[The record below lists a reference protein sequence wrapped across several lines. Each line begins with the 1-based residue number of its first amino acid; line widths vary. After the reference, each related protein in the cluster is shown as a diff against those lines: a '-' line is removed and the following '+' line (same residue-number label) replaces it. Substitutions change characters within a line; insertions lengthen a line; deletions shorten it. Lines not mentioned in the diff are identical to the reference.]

1 MLVGEFLHN
10 SAVRLPEKPALV
22 AGDVRMTFAEAD
34 SLANRIANAMLAQG
48 LGKGSNVAVL
58 STNTPQYAVLHF
70 AAARAGA
77 VLTHLSFRM
86 TAPEMSALARKVG
99 VRALF
104 FDPLLTELAR
114 SVLSVTPEIAIAVS
128 LAEAPG
134 DKGDKGD
141 TGWVGLERF
150 VASADAGPPSVS
162 LRDDSP
168 VGIIFTG
175 GTTGLPKAVLV
186 SHKARVAST
195 VAAMVEFGI
204 DERDVVGCAAP
215 LFHNAGLYCWF
226 QMAVGLGCTSV
237 LMPTWNPATVPLICR
252 NERISALFAV
262 PTQLNGLLLAK
273 DFDPSMLASVQ
284 KINFAGAR
292 MPPQQFERLMAT
304 FPQADLIEHYGQSE
318 FGIISVRRHWR
329 HVDKASSVGRA
340 AFNVEIAV
348 FDRNSNMLP
357 AGETG
362 EVAVRGDGVM
372 NGYVG
377 DEEETA
383 RYLRFDGWLYTGDI
397 GWLDAEGY
405 LTLVDRSK
413 DIIIMGGENIASAE
427 IEIALYAH
435 EAVAECAVFAIP
447 EEHWG
452 EVPAAHV
459 VLKSGASVTE
469 QELQSFCSGRIASH
483 KRPRIIKFVDALP
496 KTPVGKVQKA
506 VIRRDYWG
514 ALKR

>member
-1 MLVGEFLHN
+1 
-10 SAVRLPEKPALV
+10 
-22 AGDVRMTFAEAD
+22 
-34 SLANRIANAMLAQG
+34 MLA
-48 LGKGSNVAVL
+48 GSGWRVSPPPMRAPPDVA
-58 STNTPQYAVLHF
+58 
-70 AAARAGA
+70 
-77 VLTHLSFRM
+77 
-86 TAPEMSALARKVG
+86 
-99 VRALF
+99 
-104 FDPLLTELAR
+104 
-114 SVLSVTPEIAIAVS
+114 
-128 LAEAPG
+128 
-134 DKGDKGD
+134 
-141 TGWVGLERF
+141 
-150 VASADAGPPSVS
+150 

-168 VGIIFTG
+168 LGIIFTG

-195 VAAMVEFGI
+195 VAAMVEFGV

-237 LMPTWNPATVPLICR
+237 LMPTWNPATVPQICR
-252 NERISALFAV
+252 DEKITTLFAV
-262 PTQLNGLLLAK
+262 PTQLNGLLLTRISTRPCSPAC
-273 DFDPSMLASVQ
+273 
-284 KINFAGAR
+284 AR
-292 MPPQQFERLMAT
+292 SISPAQGCRRSSSSGCATRL
-304 FPQADLIEHYGQSE
+304 PDADLIEHYGQSE

-329 HVDKASSVGRA
+329 HADKAS
-340 AFNVEIAV
+340 
-348 FDRNSNMLP
+348 DRRPRRLQRRDRRLRPQQNMLP

-372 NGYVG
+372 TGYVG

-413 DIIIMGGENIASAE
+413 DIIIIGGENIASAE
-427 IEIALYAH
+427 IELALYGH

-447 EEHWG
+447 DEHWG

-459 VLKSGASVTE
+459 VLKPGAAVTE
-469 QELQSFCSGRIASH
+469 RELQVFCSTRMPSH
-483 KRPRIIKFVDALP
+483 KRPRLIKFVDALP

>member
-1 MLVGEFLHN
+1 
-10 SAVRLPEKPALV
+10 
-22 AGDVRMTFAEAD
+22 
-34 SLANRIANAMLAQG
+34 
-48 LGKGSNVAVL
+48 VL
-58 STNTPQYAVLHF
+58 FV
-70 AAARAGA
+70 
-77 VLTHLSFRM
+77 
-86 TAPEMSALARKVG
+86 
-99 VRALF
+99 
-104 FDPLLTELAR
+104 DPLLVELAR
-114 SVLSVTPEIAIAVS
+114 AVMEQTPEIRTVVS
-128 LAEAPG
+128 LGDAPAA
-134 DKGDKGD
+134 
-141 TGWVGLERF
+141 TGWPGLEDF
-150 VASADAGPPSVS
+150 IASAGPTPPDVQ

-168 VGIIFTG
+168 LGIIFTG

-195 VAAMVEFGI
+195 IAAMVEFGI

-237 LMPTWNPATVPLICR
+237 LMPTWNPATVPQTCR
-252 NERISALFAV
+252 DEAVTSLFAV
-262 PTQLNGLLLAK
+262 PTQLNGLLLHK
-273 DFDPSMLASVQ
+273 HFDPAMLASVK

-292 MPPQQFERLMAT
+292 MPAQQFERLRDT
-304 FPQADLIEHYGQSE
+304 LPEADLIEHYGQSE

-329 HVDKASSVGRA
+329 NADKAATVGRA

-348 FDRNSNMLP
+348 FDRDGNMLP
-357 AGETG
+357 PGETG

-377 DEEETA
+377 DQEETA

-397 GWLDAEGY
+397 GRLDSEGY

-413 DIIIMGGENIASAE
+413 DIIIIGGENIASAE
-427 IEIALYAH
+427 VELALYAH

-447 EEHWG
+447 DEHWG

-459 VLKSGASVTE
+459 VVKPGAEVTE
-469 QELQSFCSGRIASH
+469 RDLQAFCSTRIPSH
-483 KRPRIIKFVDALP
+483 KRPRVIKFVDALP
-496 KTPVGKVQKA
+496 TTPAGKVQKA
-506 VIRRDYWG
+506 LLRRDYWG